1 MPVPTLEFAALA
13 LRNADLLLARLT
25 VTDPQEGVITFL
37 LFNFKR
43 NKKKTS
49 YITYAFRLPILFTV
63 VKWCLL
69 TAPSCSECSI

>member
-43 NKKKTS
+43 NKKKQATS
-49 YITYAFRLPILFTV
+49 PMPLDCLFYLPL
-63 VKWCLL
+63 
-69 TAPSCSECSI
+69 